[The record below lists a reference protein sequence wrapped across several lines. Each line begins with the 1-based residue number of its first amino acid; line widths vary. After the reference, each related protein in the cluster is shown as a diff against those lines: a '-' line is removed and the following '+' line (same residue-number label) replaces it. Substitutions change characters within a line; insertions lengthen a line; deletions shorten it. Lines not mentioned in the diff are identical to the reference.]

1 MPITPPPSPIHPINN
16 NTNPKNDTILPPA
29 PSPPQTS
36 NKANTNKN
44 MSNTIIN
51 QNTKNTETILN
62 EINNIIKTQQTTTAV
77 SPTKEGPLVDL
88 ETVRFGNSTF
98 PSGGIRPLADVS
110 PFHIIGGHVSINS
123 PSDNVNVIVAEI
135 TDEGVQHAAI
145 LDLRKT
151 VSGIPG
157 ETLYHTDLGQ
167 TITGT
172 NPFTG
177 KVDTISH
184 ITDLLLYNNNV
195 ANIQFNDDSEVTM
208 TIIFR

>member
-1 MPITPPPSPIHPINN
+1 
-16 NTNPKNDTILPPA
+16 
-29 PSPPQTS
+29 
-36 NKANTNKN
+36 

-51 QNTKNTETILN
+51 QNTIKNTETIIN
-62 EINNIIKTQQTTTAV
+62 EINNVIKTQQTTTAV

-88 ETVRFGNSTF
+88 ETVRLGNSTF
-98 PSGGIRPLADVS
+98 PSGGIRPLAEVS
-110 PFHIIGGHVSINS
+110 PFQIIGGHVSINS
-123 PSDNVNVIVAEI
+123 PSDNVNVIVAEN

-145 LDLRKT
+145 LDLKKT

-157 ETLYHTDLGQ
+157 ETLYHTDLGE

-195 ANIQFNDDSEVTM
+195 ANTQFNDDSEVTM